1 MTYFELRPAIND
13 DKAVEIQVTE
23 EFLDKYNVCTSGSY
37 GVLPS
42 RLLELSY
49 ANYLRFCRDILGA
62 TLYGKGHKYITVYF
76 KNDSATR
83 QLVRLLNARMELVL
97 MDHENPLSKYESVG
111 II

>member
-49 ANYLRFCRDILGA
+49 ANYLRFVEIYLAPLFMEKDIN
-62 TLYGKGHKYITVYF
+62 I
-76 KNDSATR
+76 
-83 QLVRLLNARMELVL
+83 
-97 MDHENPLSKYESVG
+97 
-111 II
+111 